1 MRRFKRLTV
10 ALFAVSTCLFAADPI
25 FLRRQV
31 SDVLP
36 QPDDLTANA
45 KQTSYRPLFGIG
57 DPDAGQLQ
65 GVARYGELTVAPG
78 GTSAIVSY
86 PAEEQMYFI
95 EDGRATLWYAGEKLP
110 VKKHDFMYLPA
121 GVRHGVANSS
131 DAPVKVIVMGY
142 KIPAGTKVEPTP
154 KPMLAAADD
163 VPLQVLGS
171 HGPTTQFKLLMGL
184 TSSQRD
190 KLSSAYVM
198 DSLFIMDFAPGG
210 TNIPHNHRSE
220 EEIYLLLRGG
230 GDMVAGLDADREEV
244 RHAVTAGAAF
254 FFKPGTQVGYYS
266 NAKEGQE
273 HDLILAVRSQLPG
286 ARLPGAR

>member
-1 MRRFKRLTV
+1 MRSLKSLTIV
-10 ALFAVSTCLFAADPI
+10 LAASTCLFAADPI

-31 SDVLP
+31 SDVRP

-45 KQTSYRPLFGIG
+45 KLASYKPLLGVG
-57 DPDAGQLQ
+57 DKDSGELQ

-95 EDGRATLWYAGEKLP
+95 VEGRGTVWYGDEKAP
-110 VKKHDFMYLPA
+110 IKKDDFLYLPL
-121 GVRHGVANSS
+121 GVRHGVANAS
-131 DAPVKVIVMGY
+131 DAPLRVMVMGY
-142 KIPAGTKVEPTP
+142 KVPAGTKVEPTA
-154 KPMLAAADD
+154 KLMLANAGD
-163 VPLQVLGS
+163 VALQVLGS

-184 TSSQRD
+184 TSSTRD
-190 KLSSAYVM
+190 KLPSAYVM

-220 EEIYLLLRGG
+220 EEIYLLLRGT
-230 GDMVAGLDADREEV
+230 GDMVAGLDAERNEV
-244 RHAVTAGAAF
+244 RHAVTAGATF

-266 NAKEGQE
+266 HAKEGQE
-273 HDLILAVRSQLPG
+273 HDLILAVRSQLPR
-286 ARLPGAR
+286 AR